1 MKKLLEHKWSI
12 LGIILFSLLLMS
24 PMLLNPYHE
33 NDDTIYHIAN
43 VISLTDSIRM
53 HGIFGSPILPNLANG
68 FGYASHLLYPPL
80 SHTITAFVNCFF
92 SNIGFSVTQS
102 FQFVHVVVF
111 LLSGITMYE
120 FTYKLSKNKKVAF
133 FSSLIYLSSPYH
145 LSEHYVRDAIAELFV
160 FPFLPMILSG
170 VVSLLDSEP
179 QKFYPLFVIGYV
191 GGILSH
197 FTLMI
202 YFTIFLAIF
211 LLVYYKKVFRREF
224 LNHFII
230 ATISVLLICLFF
242 LVPMVEYKIRGGIAV
257 FLEGVMSWGVYGTSL
272 WPHEYFPFV
281 HFHDG
286 VTFSFLLPT
295 VILFIITCAQY
306 RKKKLMSIPY
316 AKGFVVMMLLCLF
329 CSTKLFYFDMLPS
342 ILYMIQF
349 AWRLCAFVAIGAAI
363 FAPMCLRNVSNKT
376 LIFIVLLLASFSL
389 IEIHY
394 RCDNVFLHS
403 KEETVV
409 SGAAMGWQHE
419 YLPENAYRNEEYYEN
434 RDSGILVKKGNRA
447 SILESSVPNLKFEAK
462 RDSILEL
469 PRLYYIGYQLTS
481 ESGEII
487 PLKENENGFIEVE
500 ISEDGVYTLTYPG
513 TRVDQISNVVSIVS
527 VFGSLFAYVS
537 FLLYKKRIKK
547 SVKIQ

>member
-1 MKKLLEHKWSI
+1 MKKLSEHKWSI
-12 LGIILFSLLLMS
+12 LGIILFSVLLMM
-24 PMLLNPYHE
+24 PMLLNPYQE
-33 NDDTIYHIAN
+33 NDDTIYHVAN

-53 HGIFGSPILPNLANG
+53 HGILGSPILPNLANG

-92 SNIGFSVTQS
+92 SNIGLSVTQS
-102 FQFVHVVVF
+102 FQFVHVLVF

-120 FTYKLSKNKKVAF
+120 FAYKLSKNKKIAF
-133 FSSLIYLSSPYH
+133 VSSLIYLSSPYH

-170 VVSLLDSEP
+170 VVSLLEGN
-179 QKFYPLFVIGYV
+179 KKAFYPLFVIGYV

-211 LLVYYKKVFRREF
+211 LLIYYKKVFQREF
-224 LNHFII
+224 LTHFSI
-230 ATISVLLICLFF
+230 ATFSVLMICLFF
-242 LVPMVEYKIRGGIAV
+242 LVPMVEYKIHGGIAV

-286 VTFSFLLPT
+286 VTFAFLLPT
-295 VILFIITCAQY
+295 VILFLITCFQY
-306 RKKKLMSIPY
+306 KHKKLKTFPY
-316 AKGFVVMMLLCLF
+316 AKGFAIMMLCCLF
-329 CSTKLFYFDMLPS
+329 CSTKLFYFDLLPS
-342 ILYMIQF
+342 LLYMIQF

-363 FAPMCLRNVSNKT
+363 FAPLCLRNVSNKT
-376 LIFIVLLLASFSL
+376 LIFLVLLFASFSL

-394 RCDNVFLHS
+394 RCDNEFIHS
-403 KEETVV
+403 NEETVV

-434 RDSGILVKKGNRA
+434 RNSEILVKKGSRA
-447 SILESSVPNLKFEAK
+447 TILDSNVPNLKFEAK
-462 RDSILEL
+462 KDSILEL
-469 PRLYYIGYQLTS
+469 PRLYYIGYKL
-481 ESGEII
+481 ENDRGENVTIY
-487 PLKENENGFIEVE
+487 ENENGFVEVE
-500 ISEDGVYTLTYPG
+500 IKEDGVYTLTYPG
-513 TRVDQISNVVSIVS
+513 TKLDQISNVLSIVS
-527 VFGSLFAYVS
+527 VFGSILVYFLYLFS
-537 FLLYKKRIKK
+537 KKRIF
-547 SVKIQ
+547 

>member
-1 MKKLLEHKWSI
+1 MKKLFEHKWSI

-80 SHTITAFVNCFF
+80 SHTFTAFVHCFF
-92 SNIGFSVTQS
+92 SNLGLSITQS
-102 FQFVHVVVF
+102 FQFVHVLVF

-120 FTYKLSKNKKVAF
+120 FAYKLSKSKRIAF
-133 FSSLIYLSSPYH
+133 VSSLIYLSSPYH

-170 VVSLLDSEP
+170 VVSLLEGNKKS
-179 QKFYPLFVIGYV
+179 FYPLFVIGYV

-211 LLVYYKKVFRREF
+211 LLVYYKKVFCREF

-286 VTFSFLLPT
+286 VAFSFLLPT
-295 VILFIITCAQY
+295 VLLFLITCFQY
-306 RKKKLMSIPY
+306 KQKKLKTISY
-316 AKGFVVMMLLCLF
+316 AKGFAIMMFCCLF
-329 CSTKLFYFDMLPS
+329 CSTKLFYFDLLPS

-376 LIFIVLLLASFSL
+376 LIFVVLLFASFSL

-394 RCDNVFLHS
+394 RCDNIFLHS

-419 YLPENAYRNEEYYEN
+419 YLPENAYRNEKYYEN
-434 RDSGILVKKGNRA
+434 REYGIVTLQGSDA
-447 SILESSVPNLKFEAK
+447 FILEDRLPNLVFEAK
-462 RDSILEL
+462 KGSTLEL
-469 PRLYYIGYQLTS
+469 PRLYYIGYELTQENGEVIPIS
-481 ESGEII
+481 ENS
-487 PLKENENGFIEVE
+487 NGFIEVN
-500 ISEDGVYTLTYPG
+500 ILNDGVYTLTYPG
-513 TRVDQISNVVSIVS
+513 TRVEQVANMISFGSIIVS
-527 VFGSLFAYVS
+527 LIAYFFFV
-537 FLLYKKRIKK
+537 IKK
-547 SVKIQ
+547 EPKLKR